1 MDTSELKEIE
11 EMQLFIEAEPP
22 TESQAIS
29 QRMSELSVRM
39 ARSGYLLSKA
49 KYEQELA
56 MLKASRLKDLIP
68 LAPSIQKEI
77 LRASCAEENKVV
89 NMLDRINR
97 ACVHQVD
104 ILRTQLSFEKEQMRQ
119 IGYNA

>member
-1 MDTSELKEIE
+1 
-11 EMQLFIEAEPP
+11 MQLFIEAEPP
-22 TESQAIS
+22 TEPQAIS

-68 LAPSIQKEI
+68 LAPSVQKV
-77 LRASCAEENKVV
+77 LCRG
-89 NMLDRINR
+89 
-97 ACVHQVD
+97 
-104 ILRTQLSFEKEQMRQ
+104 EQGR
-119 IGYNA
+119 

>member
-1 MDTSELKEIE
+1 
-11 EMQLFIEAEPP
+11 MQLFIEAEPP
-22 TESQAIS
+22 TEPQAIS

-68 LAPSIQKEI
+68 LAPSIQKKYFGRPV
-77 LRASCAEENKVV
+77 LR
-89 NMLDRINR
+89 
-97 ACVHQVD
+97 
-104 ILRTQLSFEKEQMRQ
+104 RTRSLTCSTGSTARVSIK
-119 IGYNA
+119 

>member
-1 MDTSELKEIE
+1 
-11 EMQLFIEAEPP
+11 MQLFIEAEPP
-22 TESQAIS
+22 TEPQAIS

-68 LAPSIQKEI
+68 LAEYPKRNTSGV
-77 LRASCAEENKVV
+77 LCRG
-89 NMLDRINR
+89 
-97 ACVHQVD
+97 
-104 ILRTQLSFEKEQMRQ
+104 EQGR
-119 IGYNA
+119 

>member
-11 EMQLFIEAEPP
+11 EMRLFIEAEPP
-22 TESQAIS
+22 TEPQAIS

-39 ARSGYLLSKA
+39 ARSGYILS
-49 KYEQELA
+49 ELA

-97 ACVHQVD
+97 TCVHQVD

>member
-22 TESQAIS
+22 TEPQAIS

-68 LAPSIQKEI
+68 LAPSIQEI

-97 ACVHQVD
+97 TCVHQVD

>member
-1 MDTSELKEIE
+1 
-11 EMQLFIEAEPP
+11 MQLFIEAEPP
-22 TESQAIS
+22 TEPQAIS

-56 MLKASRLKDLIP
+56 MLKDLIP

-97 ACVHQVD
+97 TCVHQVD

>member
-1 MDTSELKEIE
+1 
-11 EMQLFIEAEPP
+11 MQLFIEAEPP
-22 TESQAIS
+22 TEPQAIS

-89 NMLDRINR
+89 NRINR
-97 ACVHQVD
+97 TCVHQVD